1 MNIIFTFNCTES
13 LNIGIK
19 GILKPETMLTTSME
33 HNSVLRPINLEKI
46 GVESTIIKADEKGL
60 LS

>member
-19 GILKPETMLTTSME
+19 GILKPGDHVITTSME
-33 HNSVLRPINLEKI
+33 HNSVLRPIKHLEK
-46 GVESTIIKADEKGL
+46 
-60 LS
+60 